1 MDKTELEKYEQMSE
15 EEQEKRIRQAVPNAK
30 AAAKAKGQPT
40 CEFDQESGRVFFL
53 YPDGPTK
60 YPLSDEQGD

>member
-30 AAAKAKGQPT
+30 AKGQPT
-40 CEFDQESGRVFFL
+40 CEFDQETGRTYFL
-53 YPDGPTK
+53 YPDGTKK